1 MNFGGAGRNQVRK
14 HIMIPYFIYG
24 NTHMFIGFDSN
35 NNNELINPLVKNGID
50 SEKIEWIGDFKSKDN
65 VSDTTLIAS
74 TMRVFVEDEDLKGV
88 RYVDYKYYVHSA
100 NRNGNFPIE
109 TMAALGAFNVYL
121 AKIFTTG
128 KFIV

>member
-1 MNFGGAGRNQVRK
+1 MNFGGAGRNQVRD
-14 HIMIPYFIYG
+14 HDVIPYLIYG
-24 NTHMFIGFDSN
+24 NTQMFIGVGSN
-35 NNNELINPLVKNGID
+35 NNNDID

-65 VSDTTLIAS
+65 VSDTTLIVS

-100 NRNGNFPIE
+100 NRNGNCPIE

>member
-24 NTHMFIGFDSN
+24 NTQMFIGVDSN
-35 NNNELINPLVKNGID
+35 NNNDID

-65 VSDTTLIAS
+65 VSDTTLIVS
-74 TMRVFVEDEDLKGV
+74 TMCVFVEDEDLKGV

-100 NRNGNFPIE
+100 NRNGNCPIE

>member
-24 NTHMFIGFDSN
+24 NTQMFIGVDSN
-35 NNNELINPLVKNGID
+35 NNNDID

-65 VSDTTLIAS
+65 VSDTTLIVS

-100 NRNGNFPIE
+100 NRNGNCPIE

>member
-24 NTHMFIGFDSN
+24 NTQMFIGVDSN
-35 NNNELINPLVKNGID
+35 NNNDID

-65 VSDTTLIAS
+65 VSDTTLIVS

>member
-24 NTHMFIGFDSN
+24 NTQMFIGVGSN
-35 NNNELINPLVKNGID
+35 NNNDID

-65 VSDTTLIAS
+65 VSDTTLIVS

-100 NRNGNFPIE
+100 NRNGNCPIE